1 MLVQDLF
8 IVLILAL
15 IFWAWWIDRGIK
27 QNAYALAK
35 QHCEEINVQLLDD
48 NVRLEKMTLKRNARG
63 SMSIERRFKFEFT
76 STGERR
82 HQGQL
87 TMLGKKLEGIDA
99 GVFLV

>member
-8 IVLILAL
+8 IVLIIAL
-15 IFWAWWIDRGIK
+15 MFWAWWIDRGIK
-27 QNAYALAK
+27 QTAFTLAK

-48 NVRLEKMTLKRNARG
+48 NVRLDKIAFKRNAHG
-63 SMSIERRFKFEFT
+63 SISIKRTFKFEFT

-87 TMLGKKLEGIDA
+87 TMLGKKLERIDA